1 MPRDS
6 RDGLEYPDAAG
17 YPDGMGFLDEG
28 TAATGEGAGSAEF
41 VMPSTDSDL
50 ELRVLDDTETEE
62 YRALIGDREVG
73 VIRYAR
79 LGGSPTVLRSTYV
92 DPQLRG
98 YGIGTAFIAHV
109 LDARRETGEKVVV
122 ECPMIRGF
130 IRQHPEYA
138 DVEVR

>member
-1 MPRDS
+1 MS
-6 RDGLEYPDAAG
+6 RENEYPDAAG

-28 TAATGEGAGSAEF
+28 TAATGDGGGSSEF
-41 VMPSTDSDL
+41 VVPSADSDV
-50 ELRVLDDTETEE
+50 ELRVLDDTATEE
-62 YRALIGDREVG
+62 YHALIGDREVG
-73 VIRYAR
+73 VIRYSR

-109 LDARRETGEKVVV
+109 LDARRESGEKVVV
-122 ECPMIRGF
+122 ECPMIRHF
-130 IRQHPEYA
+130 IDLHPEYA

>member
-1 MPRDS
+1 MSPDRI
-6 RDGLEYPDAAG
+6 EYPDAAG

-28 TAATGEGAGSAEF
+28 TAAAGEGAGSSEF
-41 VMPSTDSDL
+41 VLPSADSDV
-50 ELRVLDDTETEE
+50 ELRVLDDPATEE

-73 VIRYAR
+73 VIRYAH
-79 LGGSPTVLRSTYV
+79 LHGSPTVLRSTYV

-109 LDARRETGEKVVV
+109 LDARRDAGEKVIV

-130 IRQHPEYA
+130 IDQHPEYA

>member
-1 MPRDS
+1 MSRDS
-6 RDGLEYPDAAG
+6 IEYPDAAG

-28 TAATGEGAGSAEF
+28 TAAAGDGGGSAEL
-41 VMPSTDSDL
+41 VEPSADSDF
-50 ELRVLDDTETEE
+50 ELRVLDDPATEE

-122 ECPMIRGF
+122 ECPMIRHF
-130 IRQHPEYA
+130 LEQHPEYA

>member
-1 MPRDS
+1 MS
-6 RDGLEYPDAAG
+6 RETEYPDAAG

-28 TAATGEGAGSAEF
+28 TAASGDGAGPSEF
-41 VMPSTDSDL
+41 VVPSTDSDV
-50 ELRVLDDTETEE
+50 ELKVIDDTATEE

-73 VIRYAR
+73 VIRYSH

-109 LDARRETGEKVVV
+109 LDARRDTGEKVIV
-122 ECPMIRGF
+122 ECPMIRHF
-130 IRQHPEYA
+130 IDLHPEYA